1 MLATTCRPI
10 LHASWRSAGIIAGL
24 SGLLAGLGA
33 SLIASHHRVD
43 VTHVPVAK
51 GRKPQAEQRMVEL
64 DIHHSFLPAFL
75 GGSPYIQTYRRGVK
89 LDRRDRAPRTRLS
102 RRRPDH
108 RTGRDARRAEHVGT

>member
-1 MLATTCRPI
+1 MQADSARFVAISRASSPGSPACWPGSARASSPPTTEF
-10 LHASWRSAGIIAGL
+10 
-24 SGLLAGLGA
+24 
-33 SLIASHHRVD
+33 D

-75 GGSPYIQTYRRGVK
+75 GGSPYIETYRRGVK